1 MNDIFREQ
9 LDQFVIVYLDDILI
23 YSKTKEEH
31 LQHLHQVLKIL
42 RQHKLYA
49 KLSKCEFLQNVNK
62 GDSVGSGKFNASC
75 KYCTSKWTR
84 GEVAKLEEHLANH
97 CSKAPATIVRKYLSI
112 VLERKDKAPIKK
124 KKVENSQQT
133 IITNYHDSI
142 ELPNSRI
149 TSINRALAKFFIT
162 CGISFRIV
170 EHPFFINF
178 AKELNA
184 GYEPPSREILSGQ
197 LLERELS
204 QVNSKVKSEIE
215 KETNLTLAIVS
226 DNASNVRNARAIIQ
240 QKYPN
245 IENVRCIAHAIN
257 LIACDI
263 VKENFGDRLLRR
275 VNNLATFFKS
285 SHQAG
290 AVLFRLIKE
299 NKINGGGIKM
309 YCKTCWTTASESVE
323 SVIRLEPV
331 LEEITSQHN
340 HLLNDK

>member
-1 MNDIFREQ
+1 MIGKCKPARYAYIISLIMVTRSSILNEWHSITQDIGHQLFTEYLLLIDKNTEYSMNSISSIWED
-9 LDQFVIVYLDDILI
+9 
-23 YSKTKEEH
+23 
-31 LQHLHQVLKIL
+31 
-42 RQHKLYA
+42 
-49 KLSKCEFLQNVNK
+49 VNK

-112 VLERKDKAPIKK
+112 VLEHKDKAPIKKRKVENSQQTIITNYHDSIELPNSRITRDSVGSGKFNASCKYCTSKWTRGEVAKLEEHLANHCSKAPATIVRKYLSLVLECKDKAPIKK

-197 LLERELS
+197 LLECELS

-215 KETNLTLAIVS
+215 KETNLTL
-226 DNASNVRNARAIIQ
+226 
-240 QKYPN
+240 
-245 IENVRCIAHAIN
+245 
-257 LIACDI
+257 
-263 VKENFGDRLLRR
+263 G
-275 VNNLATFFKS
+275 
-285 SHQAG
+285 
-290 AVLFRLIKE
+290 
-299 NKINGGGIKM
+299 
-309 YCKTCWTTASESVE
+309 
-323 SVIRLEPV
+323 
-331 LEEITSQHN
+331 
-340 HLLNDK
+340 

>member
-1 MNDIFREQ
+1 M
-9 LDQFVIVYLDDILI
+9 Y
-23 YSKTKEEH
+23 
-31 LQHLHQVLKIL
+31 
-42 RQHKLYA
+42 
-49 KLSKCEFLQNVNK
+49 VNK

-215 KETNLTLAIVS
+215 KETNLTLVS
-226 DNASNVRNARAIIQ
+226 RISNKAR
-240 QKYPN
+240 
-245 IENVRCIAHAIN
+245 
-257 LIACDI
+257 
-263 VKENFGDRLLRR
+263 
-275 VNNLATFFKS
+275 TS
-285 SHQAG
+285 S
-290 AVLFRLIKE
+290 
-299 NKINGGGIKM
+299 
-309 YCKTCWTTASESVE
+309 
-323 SVIRLEPV
+323 
-331 LEEITSQHN
+331 
-340 HLLNDK
+340 